1 MNKKTMETFQELK
14 SERVQE
20 ERVAVGEPDDL
31 KDNLKD
37 PLVISLK
44 SERVQEPAA
53 SVATGG
59 RTASALELAVNPY
72 QRVTIDLPALQ
83 VTITLEEPVAGASWS
98 AGMAE
103 GG

>member
-1 MNKKTMETFQELK
+1 MNTKEMETVQELK

-20 ERVAVGEPDDL
+20 ERVAVGEPGE
-31 KDNLKD
+31 LKD

-53 SVATGG
+53 SVASGERVAG
-59 RTASALELAVNPY
+59 ALELAVNPY

-83 VTITLEEPVAGASWS
+83 VTITLEEPMAGASWS
-98 AGMAE
+98 GGLDE

>member
-1 MNKKTMETFQELK
+1 MNKKAMETFQELK

-20 ERVAVGEPDDL
+20 ERVAVGEPGDL
-31 KDNLKD
+31 SD

-53 SVATGG
+53 SVG
-59 RTASALELAVNPY
+59 RLVSALELAVNPY

-83 VTITLEEPVAGASWS
+83 VTITLEEPMAGASWS
-98 AGMAE
+98 AGMDE

>member
-1 MNKKTMETFQELK
+1 MDKKAIETFQELK

-20 ERVAVGEPDDL
+20 ERVAAGEPDDL
-31 KDNLKD
+31 KDTLKD

-53 SVATGG
+53 SVG
-59 RTASALELAVNPY
+59 RLVSALELAVNPY

-83 VTITLEEPVAGASWS
+83 VTIILEEPMAGASWS
-98 AGMAE
+98 AGVDE